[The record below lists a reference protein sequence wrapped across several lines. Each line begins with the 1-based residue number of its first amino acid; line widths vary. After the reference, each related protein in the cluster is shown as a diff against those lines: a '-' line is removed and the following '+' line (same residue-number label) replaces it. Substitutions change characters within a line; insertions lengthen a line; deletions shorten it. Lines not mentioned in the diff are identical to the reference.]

1 MKICVPRSEFDFL
14 VFYPNRTYE
23 FCSNHCKRLAIVV
36 SAEFGKNSKIILSG
50 NFDEVKIFGGDIE
63 LATKQCYC
71 KKLNIEKS
79 SVRVLNG
86 ICGQIDDMIL
96 QNSRFVYHLPCNKD
110 PEKLVIKNVLK
121 LTRSNLILNDSGL
134 RANTV
139 LLNDGSRLFCEAT
152 VSTIKLSISEIYEDA
167 TSYIVLP
174 SRPEQ
179 INVEGVT
186 L

>member
-1 MKICVPRSEFDFL
+1 M
-14 VFYPNRTYE
+14 
-23 FCSNHCKRLAIVV
+23 
-36 SAEFGKNSKIILSG
+36 
-50 NFDEVKIFGGDIE
+50 
-63 LATKQCYC
+63 
-71 KKLNIEKS
+71 
-79 SVRVLNG
+79 LNG